1 MNNISPS
8 FTGLRIRNAEILK
21 SDHKDIYS
29 AIKENKYLNKLAQS
43 NDVVVSHTSQIEQK
57 FGNMIDS
64 LEILIKEKTR
74 KLSNFFI
81 KKTLKSYYIDSNAY
95 QNPTKTSKDIIKR
108 LAIIDREQSFKNPEI
123 FENNLM
129 DIYS

>member
-8 FTGLRIRNAEILK
+8 FTGLKIRNAGMLK

-29 AIKENKYLNKLAQS
+29 AIQENKYLNKLAQS
-43 NDVVVSHTSQIEQK
+43 NDVIVKHSSQVEQK
-57 FGNMIDS
+57 LGNMIDS

-81 KKTLKSYYIDSNAY
+81 KKTLKSYYIDSSAY
-95 QNPTKTSKDIIKR
+95 QSPAKTSRDIVKR
-108 LAIIDREQSFKNPEI
+108 LSIIDKEQSFDNPKIYENNI
-123 FENNLM
+123 FEL
-129 DIYS
+129 YS